1 MKNEKRKGDRQL
13 EKDNKET
20 IAQENV
26 EKETLVQEENKEKEN
41 KKTNTKEDKKETEA
55 TGMELLDSRFLDKPA
70 LAVEQSRRVAVEMA
84 NKVKDA
90 INTA

>member
-20 IAQENV
+20 IAQKNV

-41 KKTNTKEDKKETEA
+41 KKTNTKEDKKETKIKEEKSSYD
-55 TGMELLDSRFLDKPA
+55 G
-70 LAVEQSRRVAVEMA
+70 VEDTNQKS
-84 NKVKDA
+84 
-90 INTA
+90 

>member
-26 EKETLVQEENKEKEN
+26 ETKTLVQEENKEKEN
-41 KKTNTKEDKKETEA
+41 KNTYARKE
-55 TGMELLDSRFLDKPA
+55 
-70 LAVEQSRRVAVEMA
+70 
-84 NKVKDA
+84 N
-90 INTA
+90 